1 MIYYVEDDDNIRELV
16 VYTLTQMNLPCRGF
30 ADGAAFRAAVAES
43 TPDLV
48 LLDIMLPSGHPPA
61 QGRGMATHGA
71 CQQSHALVGQRPDL
85 QGEDGLSLLRFLR
98 ANHRTAETPVI
109 MLTAKGTEMDKVQG
123 LDYGADD
130 YMVKPFGMAELV
142 ARIRARLRR
151 TCAKSEPG
159 ILRCGGLTIDRRAHK
174 AFVDNT
180 EMPLTPKEYDLL
192 LLLME
197 NRGAAFTREQLL
209 ERIWDMAYDGGTRTV
224 DVHVQTLRT
233 KMSHC
238 GHMVET
244 VRGVGY
250 RFGGGEA

>member
-16 VYTLTQMNLPCRGF
+16 VYTLTQMSLPCRGF
-30 ADGAAFRAAVAES
+30 ADGAAFRTAVAEAV
-43 TPDLV
+43 PDLV
-48 LLDIMLPSGHPPA
+48 LLDIMLP
-61 QGRGMATHGA
+61 
-71 CQQSHALVGQRPDL
+71 
-85 QGEDGLSLLRFLR
+85 GEDGLSLLRFLR
-98 ANHRTAETPVI
+98 ENYRTAETPVI

-130 YMVKPFGMAELV
+130 YIVKPFGMAELV

-151 TCAKSEPG
+151 IQPKTETDR
-159 ILRCGGLTIDRRAHK
+159 LVFDELTLDRRAHK
-174 AFVDNT
+174 VFVGGQ
-180 EMPLTPKEYDLL
+180 EIALTLKEYDLL

-197 NRGAAFTREQLL
+197 NTGAAFTREQLL
-209 ERIWDMAYDGGTRTV
+209 GHIWDMAYDGGTRTV

-233 KMSHC
+233 KMGRC

-250 RFGGGEA
+250 RFGGSEA